1 MNNKLPDKAKRI
13 DTTNVLIN
21 GRFKVYLHNNIV
33 YKKII
38 QETDNKIAKTFRE
51 AIKLKF
57 TNYKKIM
64 EIAHKY
70 EWNHTIP
77 AFDIESNG
85 NYKSVYIAGPRLDKV
100 GSYLNKIKNKNY
112 AIKMA
117 SQIKKAVMKLKK
129 SINLHSDKI
138 TGDWALHNLIYSVKY
153 DKVINVDIEGFFS
166 YQKLPDWGQISDINR
181 WLDLVIGVLKIN

>member
-1 MNNKLPDKAKRI
+1 MDSELPYSARRI
-13 DTTNVLIN
+13 DTTNVLTN
-21 GRFKVYLHNNIV
+21 GRFKVYLYNNIV

-38 QETDNKIAKTFRE
+38 QEPANQIARIFRNE
-51 AIKLKF
+51 IKLDF
-57 TNYKKIM
+57 INYKKI
-64 EIAHKY
+64 IKLAHKY

-117 SQIKKAVMKLKK
+117 SKIKKAVMKLKK

-153 DKVINVDIEGFFS
+153 DKVFNIDIEGFFS
-166 YQKLPDWGQISDINR
+166 YQKLPDWGQISIINK
-181 WLDLVIGVLKIN
+181 WLDLVIGVLS

>member
-13 DTTNVLIN
+13 DTTNVLTN

-38 QETDNKIAKTFRE
+38 LEKYNKFAKTFRE
-51 AIKLKF
+51 KMKLDF
-57 TNYKKIM
+57 INYKKIIK
-64 EIAHKY
+64 IAHKY

-100 GSYLNKIKNKNY
+100 GGYLNKIKNKNY

-153 DKVINVDIEGFFS
+153 DKVFNVDIEGFFT

-181 WLDLVIGVLKIN
+181 WLDQVIRVLP